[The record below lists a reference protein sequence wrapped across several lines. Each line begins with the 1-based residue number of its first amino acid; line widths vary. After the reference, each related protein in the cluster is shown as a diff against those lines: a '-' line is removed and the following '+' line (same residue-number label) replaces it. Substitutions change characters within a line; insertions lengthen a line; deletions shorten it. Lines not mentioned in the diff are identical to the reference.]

1 MTVFAAL
8 VVAAAAALHAG
19 QTMTEDQQRELR
31 STITDRFDVIPITD
45 GIALRPKER
54 LSDVRLIEITNGEIS
69 VNGDPVTARELRD
82 RVGAAADA
90 IVRLS
95 FLDAAERKALFA
107 PPSPDV
113 VNPPSET
120 PLEPVT
126 PPKPP
131 RERTISRRSSGDRVQ
146 VFGNVAVDEGESV
159 GGQAIAVLGSVKVD
173 GEVGQQ
179 VVAVLGSVDLG
190 PNAVVGGD
198 VVSVGG
204 RVHRSPGAQ
213 VRGSITQVALG
224 GGDIHVHPGFRIGM
238 LPFFDGFGAV
248 PRLIGSGFRLLL
260 LMLLSA
266 LALVVARPTVEA
278 SAQRIADDPLKV
290 TIVGIAAQI
299 LVLPILI
306 IVCILLAITIIGIPI
321 LFLMMPFVILL
332 LIVMAI
338 LGFSGAAYAVGQWT
352 RRRFAGGA
360 GGGLPDVV
368 TGVFV
373 ILLPLLVGRLIAVA
387 GWPVSGI
394 ALILIVAGIAF
405 EYVMWTSGFGAVLT
419 NAFSRWQARRA
430 ARLAPPPPAVP

>member
-8 VVAAAAALHAG
+8 VATAAAGLHAA
-19 QTMTEDQQRELR
+19 QTMTADQQRELR
-31 STITDRFDVIPITD
+31 STITERFDVIPITD
-45 GIALRPKER
+45 GVALRPKEG
-54 LSDVRLIEITNGEIS
+54 LKDVRLIEVTNGEIA

-95 FLDAAERKALFA
+95 FLDVDQRKTLFA
-107 PPSPDV
+107 TSDVVKPPVELPPVEPVPSPD
-113 VNPPSET
+113 ER
-120 PLEPVT
+120 
-126 PPKPP
+126 

-146 VFGNVAVDEGESV
+146 VFGNVTVDEGESV
-159 GGQAIAVLGSVKVD
+159 GGQAIAVFGSVKVD

-204 RVHRSPGAQ
+204 RVQRSPGAR

-224 GGDIHVHPGFRIGM
+224 DGNIHVHPRFAIGM

-266 LALVVARPTVEA
+266 LALVIARPTVEA

-338 LGFSGAAYAVGQWT
+338 VGFSGAAYAVGQWA

-360 GGGLPDVV
+360 GGGFPDVI

-394 ALILIVAGIAF
+394 ALILIIAGIAF